1 MTSMKT
7 TELNELRDFA
17 VSILVRSGRIS
28 RKYFRSNIQINTKS
42 KDVFDPVTIADR
54 EVEAYLRN
62 QIEKKYPDHTIF
74 GEEYGHK
81 EGNNVS
87 WFIDPIDGTKGFISG
102 SPMWGS
108 LLGVTE
114 NKIPVMG
121 VMHQPFIKE
130 TFFAAGKNACL
141 KSGATIKKLQSSS
154 TTSLDR
160 AILYCTHPSMFGS
173 KKEFKTFQ
181 KIESKVKSSRY
192 GGDCYGYCL
201 LASGHVDVVIE
212 SGLKPYDIIPLI
224 PIIQAAGGV
233 ITDWKGNLPL
243 KGGKVIAAANKKLHR
258 QLMSIVSV

>member
-1 MTSMKT
+1 MKT

-130 TFFAAGKNACL
+130 TFFCG
-141 KSGATIKKLQSSS
+141 
-154 TTSLDR
+154 R
-160 AILYCTHPSMFGS
+160 
-173 KKEFKTFQ
+173 Q
-181 KIESKVKSSRY
+181 K
-192 GGDCYGYCL
+192 CL
-201 LASGHVDVVIE
+201 LEIRRNYQKTA
-212 SGLKPYDIIPLI
+212 III
-224 PIIQAAGGV
+224 N
-233 ITDWKGNLPL
+233 D
-243 KGGKVIAAANKKLHR
+243 
-258 QLMSIVSV
+258 